1 MKDWLKFKADANMN
15 RYYTSIEDKQL
26 GSGYANEGGYYGITQ
41 DIKEQFTV
49 GGTFTASK
57 QIKDFSLGG
66 FARFEYY
73 NTSSQHSKV
82 STDGG
87 MVVPGEW
94 FVENSKKTKKSES
107 TISGSKRIISA
118 IFALNLGWK
127 NKVYLDVTGRNDWS
141 SALVYANR
149 TGNHSYFYPSVR
161 CV

>member
-1 MKDWLKFKADANMN
+1 MN

-127 NKVYLDVTGRNDWS
+127 NQFIWMLQDVMTGLLHWYMPIVQVITHTS
-141 SALVYANR
+141 ILLYQVH
-149 TGNHSYFYPSVR
+149 G
-161 CV
+161 